1 MITVGAFLSYAE
13 PSMLVMRYNT
23 QTEEF
28 GGLYSV
34 DEFVNIYCERKIDW
48 FDITNSG
55 YLAIVL
61 EEEK

>member
-13 PSMLVMRYNT
+13 PNMLVMRYNART
-23 QTEEF
+23 KEYE
-28 GGLYSV
+28 GLYSV
-34 DEFVNIYCERKIDW
+34 DDFVNVYRKRKIDW

-55 YLAIVL
+55 YLVIVL